1 MWRLSIGQRRQSIW
15 LLRVSNTLLGGL
27 ALGCCPLSI
36 FNHLVHVN
44 MYNEIYKSTE
54 FYHVRQ
60 GNDLKPRVNVVIVN
74 LTPSCKFL
82 CIQQTVD
89 KNDNSVISEFTE
101 LYDAYKQV
109 RCFIEQSLWYTNGN
123 EYIQ

>member
-15 LLRVSNTLLGGL
+15 LLRVSNTLLGGF

-36 FNHLVHVN
+36 FNHLVYVN

-101 LYDAYKQV
+101 LYDNYKQV
-109 RCFIEQSLWYTNGN
+109 QCFIEQSLWYTNGN

>member
-15 LLRVSNTLLGGL
+15 LLRVNNTLLGGL
-27 ALGCCPLSI
+27 ALSCCPLSI

-54 FYHVRQ
+54 FYHVKQ
-60 GNDLKPRVNVVIVN
+60 GNDLKPRVNVVIAN

-101 LYDAYKQV
+101 LYDNYKQV
-109 RCFIEQSLWYTNGN
+109 QCFIEQSLWYTNGN

>member
-54 FYHVRQ
+54 FYHVKQ

-89 KNDNSVISEFTE
+89 KKDNSVISEFTE
-101 LYDAYKQV
+101 LYDNYKQV

-123 EYIQ
+123 AYIQ

>member
-1 MWRLSIGQRRQSIW
+1 
-15 LLRVSNTLLGGL
+15 
-27 ALGCCPLSI
+27 
-36 FNHLVHVN
+36 

-54 FYHVRQ
+54 FYHVKQ
-60 GNDLKPRVNVVIVN
+60 GSDLKPRVNVVIVN
-74 LTPSCKFL
+74 LTPSRKFL

-101 LYDAYKQV
+101 LYDDYKQV
-109 RCFIEQSLWYTNGN
+109 QCFIEQSLWYTNGN

>member
-15 LLRVSNTLLGGL
+15 LLRVSNTLLGGF

-101 LYDAYKQV
+101 LYDNYKQV
-109 RCFIEQSLWYTNGN
+109 KCFIEQSLWYTNGN